1 MVVYAKGGFQQQ
13 ELLHGQLLAKYC
25 DSFPRGRTQ
34 GFSLLYSFRIA
45 PGQTKDLPGE
55 VQVDFVAMLEGL
67 SGWESERQL
76 LAGNT
81 AGKCGVWRVFGG
93 CLAGACRVFGRGL
106 PGAWR
111 VFCRS
116 LTRVWREL
124 GGCLAGVLRVFCWC
138 LAGSLR
144 ELDGCWA

>member
-34 GFSLLYSFRIA
+34 GFSLLYSFPIA

-55 VQVDFVAMLEGL
+55 VQVDFVAMLERL

-81 AGKCGVWRVFGG
+81 AGRCGVWRAFDGSFTGG
-93 CLAGACRVFGRGL
+93 WLVLGSCKAGAWWVCG
-106 PGAWR
+106 
-111 VFCRS
+111 
-116 LTRVWREL
+116 
-124 GGCLAGVLRVFCWC
+124 WC
-138 LAGSLR
+138 
-144 ELDGCWA
+144 